1 MWHAIVATLLCLLI
15 FRSRGNVAALL
26 RPSA

>member
-1 MWHAIVATLLCLLI
+1 MWHAIVAALLCLLI

>member
-1 MWHAIVATLLCLLI
+1 MVATLLCLLI